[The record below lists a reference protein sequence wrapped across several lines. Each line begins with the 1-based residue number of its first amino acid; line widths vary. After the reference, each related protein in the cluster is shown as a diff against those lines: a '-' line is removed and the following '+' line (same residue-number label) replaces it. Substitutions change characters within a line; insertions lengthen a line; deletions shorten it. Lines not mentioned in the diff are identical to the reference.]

1 MPVVRL
7 MKPSVQDN
15 SDVKS
20 TVKLM
25 PTVKCQLTE
34 VQVVASSRVQTVHH
48 LPSPIRLRRF
58 TRLPPHTRTVS
69 ARWGK
74 RSPRRR
80 ACGLL
85 TDPLVDYR
93 AVLGW
98 YLPQSF
104 QRELILLLGLRRFL
118 WHYLGEIH
126 KLQGITNGRNR
137 KKKKSNQVH
146 ERERPLL

>member
-58 TRLPPHTRTVS
+58 TCVHQKQGFISLFMHTH
-69 ARWGK
+69 AH
-74 RSPRRR
+74 
-80 ACGLL
+80 L
-85 TDPLVDYR
+85 
-93 AVLGW
+93 
-98 YLPQSF
+98 
-104 QRELILLLGLRRFL
+104 
-118 WHYLGEIH
+118 YLGPDNF
-126 KLQGITNGRNR
+126 LCD
-137 KKKKSNQVH
+137 
-146 ERERPLL
+146 